1 MMFYALTILIEK
13 SPHEFLKTFD
23 IPTEEW
29 RKLSGFITS
38 LDRFVD
44 RKEAWVIAKREKQIQ
59 FAEKASKDGMN
70 SILISENLY

>member
-1 MMFYALTILIEK
+1 
-13 SPHEFLKTFD
+13 
-23 IPTEEW
+23 
-29 RKLSGFITS
+29 
-38 LDRFVD
+38 VD